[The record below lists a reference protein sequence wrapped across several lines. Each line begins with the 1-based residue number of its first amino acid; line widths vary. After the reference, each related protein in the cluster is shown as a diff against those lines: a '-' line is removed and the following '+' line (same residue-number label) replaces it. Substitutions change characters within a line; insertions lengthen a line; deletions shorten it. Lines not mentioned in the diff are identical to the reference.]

1 MKLLYITEDRFPP
14 FRADVVEL
22 FAVCMPALGHKI
34 SWLMQ
39 RGPKDGGKSFSEI
52 WYGCKV
58 YIIPR
63 LGVKGLLGRIVN
75 AFLALL
81 GEWAVV
87 PLAMGEKYDAIQIRD
102 KFFTCIPA
110 WIAARITGAKFF
122 FWMSY
127 PFAES
132 RIYLATNRLTTK
144 RFSFFV
150 KGWSSYFLLYFFILR
165 VADHIF
171 VQSDQMLEDVKRHG
185 IPESKMTVV
194 PMGIRSDQILTEAA
208 AREPDRQNPRLLY
221 LGTLVRI
228 RQLDFLVRMLRIV
241 HRHYPGARLF
251 FVGDGENV
259 EDRMFLEEE
268 VRRHGLEDH
277 VIFTGFLPM
286 EEAWRYVEEAD
297 VCFSPFYPVPM
308 LLSTSPTKLIEYMA
322 KAKNV
327 VANEHPEQ
335 CRVLE
340 ESGVG
345 RCVPW
350 SETAFAD
357 EVCRLLDHPEEAK
370 NMAAKGPAYVRAKRT
385 YDVIAR
391 QLHEQYVS
399 ILEKT

>member
-22 FAVCMPALGHKI
+22 FAVCIPGKGHRI

-39 RGPKDGGKSFSEI
+39 RGSAAAGCSLSEV
-52 WYGCKV
+52 WHSSKV

-63 LGVKGLLGRIVN
+63 VGVKGLIGRIMN

-87 PLAMGEKYDAIQIRD
+87 PLAIRGKYDAIQVRD
-102 KFFTCIPA
+102 KFFTCISA
-110 WIAARITGAKFF
+110 WIAARMTGAKFF

-132 RIYLATNRLTTK
+132 RIYLAINGLTTK
-144 RFSFFV
+144 RISFWI
-150 KGWSSYFLLYFFILR
+150 KGWLSYFLLYFFILR
-165 VADHIF
+165 VADHVF
-171 VQSDQMLEDVKRHG
+171 VQSDQMLEDVRRHG
-185 IPESKMTVV
+185 IPGSKMTVV
-194 PMGIRSDQILTEAA
+194 PMGINKGQVLTAGA
-208 AREPDRQNPRLLY
+208 AREPDRLTPRLLY

-228 RQLDFLVRMLRIV
+228 RRLDFLIRMLKIV
-241 HRHYPGARLF
+241 HQRYPGARLF
-251 FVGDGENV
+251 FVGDGENP
-259 EDRMFLEEE
+259 EDRVLLEEE
-268 VRRHGLEDH
+268 VSRNGLENH
-277 VIFTGFLPM
+277 VVFTGFLPM
-286 EEAWRYVEEAD
+286 EEAWRHVEHAD
-297 VCFSPFYPVPM
+297 ICFSPFYPIPM

-335 CRVLE
+335 CRVLA

-345 RCVPW
+345 RCIPW
-350 SETAFAD
+350 SEAAFAE

-370 NMAAKGPAYVRAKRT
+370 SMAAKGPDYVRAFRT
-385 YDVIAR
+385 YDVIAAQLDKTYR
-391 QLHEQYVS
+391 QLLS
-399 ILEKT
+399 